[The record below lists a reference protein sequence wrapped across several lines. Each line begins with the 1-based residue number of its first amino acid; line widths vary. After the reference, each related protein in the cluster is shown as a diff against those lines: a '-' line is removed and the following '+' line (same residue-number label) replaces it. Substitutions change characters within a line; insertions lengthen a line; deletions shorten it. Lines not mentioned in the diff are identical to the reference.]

1 MEVKVINHSIAKHY
15 LTILRDKTT
24 NPDEFRKATNK
35 LSGLLITE
43 ATREI
48 NLNEKK
54 IDTPLAPY
62 IGSEVSVGSVAV
74 PVLRAGLGLLEG
86 VQNILPNL
94 TVGYI
99 GIQRNEET
107 SNPEDYYSKLPNLI
121 ERDIYVLEP
130 MLATGGSLNF
140 AISKIKEAGGTNI
153 SAICVVS
160 SPEGIK
166 KIENERPDIKL
177 FTASIDEGLDD
188 NWYIVPGLGDMGD
201 RLFGTL

>member
-54 IDTPLAPY
+54 IDTPLAKFV
-62 IGSEVSVGSVAV
+62 GSEVSVGSVAV
-74 PVLRAGLGLLEG
+74 PVLRAGLGLLDG

-160 SPEGIK
+160 VSYTH
-166 KIENERPDIKL
+166 L
-177 FTASIDEGLDD
+177 
-188 NWYIVPGLGDMGD
+188 
-201 RLFGTL
+201 TLPTKA

>member
-1 MEVKVINHSIAKHY
+1 MEVKVINHSLAKHY
-15 LTILRDKTT
+15 LTILRDINT
-24 NPDEFRKATNK
+24 NPDQFRDATNK
-35 LSGLLITE
+35 LSSLLITE

-48 NLNEKK
+48 NIDDRK

-62 IGSEVSVGSVAV
+62 VGSKISNESVAV

-94 TVGYI
+94 SVGYI
-99 GIQRNEET
+99 GVQRNEET
-107 SNPEDYYSKLPNLI
+107 SHPEDYFSKLPDVSGKNI
-121 ERDIYVLEP
+121 FVLEP
-130 MLATGGSLNF
+130 MLATGGSLSF

-160 SPEGIK
+160 APEGI
-166 KIENERPDIKL
+166 ERIKNDHPDVTL
-177 FTASIDEGLDD
+177 FTASIDDGLNE

-201 RLFGTL
+201 RLFGTT

>member
-94 TVGYI
+94 SVGYI
-99 GIQRNEET
+99 GVQRNEET
-107 SNPEDYYSKLPNLI
+107 SHPEDYFSKLPDVSGKNI
-121 ERDIYVLEP
+121 FVLEP
-130 MLATGGSLNF
+130 MLATGGSLTSRPF
-140 AISKIKEAGGTNI
+140 QGASVLLG
-153 SAICVVS
+153 S
-160 SPEGIK
+160 SWIRYDSGARGVAVFSRCSS
-166 KIENERPDIKL
+166 IE
-177 FTASIDEGLDD
+177 TAKA
-188 NWYIVPGLGDMGD
+188 
-201 RLFGTL
+201 